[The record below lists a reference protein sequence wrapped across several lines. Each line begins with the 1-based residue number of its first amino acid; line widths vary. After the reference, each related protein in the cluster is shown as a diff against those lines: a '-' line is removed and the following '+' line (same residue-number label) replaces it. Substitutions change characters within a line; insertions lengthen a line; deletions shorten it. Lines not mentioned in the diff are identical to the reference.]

1 MLLLLTLSALSLFL
15 ALLNFFTIR
24 TVQNKANLINQK
36 VSILIPMR
44 NEIGNATKCIA
55 SVLAQQGLTNFEVIV
70 LDDAST
76 DGTNEVLKNI
86 PEIKHLTGAPLPQGW
101 LGKVWACHQ
110 LSEAATGE
118 VLVFM
123 DADVRVKEHAIASS
137 IAKMGDWDFISPYP
151 RQLSS
156 GFIERIFQPFLH
168 WSWFAS
174 VPLVIAQSMKVKS
187 MVVANGQLLIIKR
200 PAYLTSGGHQKI
212 KSQVLDDLELARELI
227 ASGFKGGVAQGAQI
241 SSCLMYQS
249 APAMFAGY
257 RKSLWRAFGGLP
269 GSILAAALLLSTGV
283 ASLVFAIAGSTI
295 AGLSFALILITRL
308 LSSIKA
314 KESFLTLIWHPLA
327 VLIFVGILT
336 YSWVGKFSGKLIW
349 RDRVIS

>member
-1 MLLLLTLSALSLFL
+1 MLFLVTICTLSLFL

-24 TVQNKANLINQK
+24 TVKNKANLINQK

-44 NEIGNATKCIA
+44 NEVNNAADCIT
-55 SVLAQQGLTNFEVIV
+55 SILTQQGLTNFEVIV

-86 PEIKHLTGAPLPQGW
+86 SGIKLLTGEPLPQGW

-110 LSEAATGE
+110 LSQAATGE
-118 VLVFM
+118 ILVFI
-123 DADVRVKEHAIASS
+123 DADVRLKEHAIASS

-174 VPLVIAQSMKVKS
+174 VPLVIAQSMKIKS

-200 PAYLTSGGHQKI
+200 SAYLTSGGHQKI

-227 ASGFKGGVAQGAQI
+227 TSGFKGGVAQGAQI

-269 GSILAAALLLSTGV
+269 GSILATALLLSTGV
-283 ASLVFAIAGSTI
+283 FSLVFAIAGSTI
-295 AGLSFALILITRL
+295 AGVSFGLILATRL

-314 KESFLTLIWHPLA
+314 KESLLTLIWHPLA

-336 YSWVGKFSGKLIW
+336 YSWVGKFSGKLSW

>member
-44 NEIGNATKCIA
+44 NEVNNAAECIA

-86 PEIKHLTGAPLPQGW
+86 SGINLLTGAPLPQGW

-110 LSEAATGE
+110 LSQAATGE

-123 DADVRVKEHAIASS
+123 DADVRVKEHAIAGS

-174 VPLVIAQSMKVKS
+174 VPLVIAQSMKIKS

-200 PAYLTSGGHQKI
+200 SAYLTSGGHQKI

-295 AGLSFALILITRL
+295 AGLSFGLILATRL

-314 KESFLTLIWHPLA
+314 RESLVTLIWHPLA

-336 YSWVGKFSGKLIW
+336 YSWAGKFSGKLSW

>member
-1 MLLLLTLSALSLFL
+1 
-15 ALLNFFTIR
+15 
-24 TVQNKANLINQK
+24 
-36 VSILIPMR
+36 
-44 NEIGNATKCIA
+44 
-55 SVLAQQGLTNFEVIV
+55 
-70 LDDAST
+70 
-76 DGTNEVLKNI
+76 
-86 PEIKHLTGAPLPQGW
+86 
-101 LGKVWACHQ
+101 VWACHQ

-118 VLVFM
+118 VLVFT

-137 IAKMGDWDFISPYP
+137 VAKMGDWDFISPYP

-283 ASLVFAIAGSTI
+283 FSLVFAIAGSTI
-295 AGLSFALILITRL
+295 AGLSFGLILATRL

-314 KESFLTLIWHPLA
+314 KESLLTLIWHPLA

-336 YSWVGKFSGKLIW
+336 YSWAGKFSGKLSW

>member
-1 MLLLLTLSALSLFL
+1 MLFLLTICALSLFL

-44 NEIGNATKCIA
+44 NEVNNAADCIS

-86 PEIKHLTGAPLPQGW
+86 SGIKLLTGEPLPQGW

-110 LSEAATGE
+110 LSQAATGE

-174 VPLVIAQSMKVKS
+174 VPLVIAQSMKIKS

-200 PAYLTSGGHQKI
+200 SAYLASGGHQKI

-241 SSCLMYQS
+241 SSCFMYQS

-269 GSILAAALLLSTGV
+269 GSILATALLLSTGV
-283 ASLVFAIAGSTI
+283 FSLVFAIAGSTI
-295 AGLSFALILITRL
+295 AGVSFGLILATRL

-314 KESFLTLIWHPLA
+314 KESLLTLIWHPLA

-336 YSWVGKFSGKLIW
+336 YSWVGKFSGKLSW